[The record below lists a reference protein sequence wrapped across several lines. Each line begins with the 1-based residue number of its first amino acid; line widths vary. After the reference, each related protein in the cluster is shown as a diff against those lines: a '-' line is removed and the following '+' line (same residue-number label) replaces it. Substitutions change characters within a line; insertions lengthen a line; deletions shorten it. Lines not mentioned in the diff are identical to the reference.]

1 MPSASG
7 GAGGFLR
14 RLGYRA
20 YFVLACA
27 VGGLSFVGFAVVA
40 LLHYALFRDG
50 EKAALVW
57 IRMFGF
63 VMTRFLF
70 WKVVVED
77 IGTLHATQ
85 PAVVVGNHQSNLDI
99 ATWATF
105 FPAHSVAVGKK
116 EILKIPVFGWL
127 WKVSKHIL
135 IDRSNAV
142 RARESLAA
150 AAERIRTE
158 KLNVWVLPEGHR
170 NAKPEM
176 LPFKKGAF
184 HLAIA
189 AQVPVVPFATSP
201 MWAVLDAHRWM
212 VRPGTVRVRF
222 MPPIPTAGMSEDDVD
237 RLSLAARD
245 AIEGARRDF
254 LKTSGPRIG

>member
-1 MPSASG
+1 MPSPAAGLG
-7 GAGGFLR
+7 GILR
-14 RLGYRA
+14 RLGYRV

-27 VGGLSFVGFAVVA
+27 VGGASFILLAAVA

-57 IRMFGF
+57 IRGFGF

-70 WKVVVED
+70 WTVAVENFD
-77 IGTLHATQ
+77 TLLATR

-99 ATWATF
+99 ATWSTF
-105 FPAHSVAVGKK
+105 FPDKAVAVGKK

-135 IDRSNAV
+135 IDRSNAIA
-142 RARESLAA
+142 ARDSLKA
-150 AAERIRTE
+150 AAERIKTE
-158 KLNVWVLPEGHR
+158 ELSVWVLPEGHR

-201 MWAVLDAHRWM
+201 MWEVLDAHRWM

-222 MPPIPTAGMSEDDVD
+222 LPPIPTAGMTDDDVD
-237 RLSLAARD
+237 RLTLAARA
-245 AIEGARRDF
+245 AIEGARQDF
-254 LKTSGPRIG
+254 LKSAGPRIG

>member
-1 MPSASG
+1 MPSSSG
-7 GAGGFLR
+7 GLGGFFR
-14 RLGYRA
+14 RAWYRV
-20 YFVLACA
+20 YFVVACA
-27 VGGLSFVGFAVVA
+27 VGGVSFILLAAVA
-40 LLHYALFRDG
+40 LFHYALFRDG

-57 IRMFGF
+57 IRAFGF

-70 WKVVVED
+70 WTVEVENRD
-77 IGTLHATQ
+77 TLLATR

-105 FPAHSVAVGKK
+105 FPDRSVAVGKK

-135 IDRSNAV
+135 IDRSNAIAA
-142 RARESLAA
+142 RASLQA
-150 AAERIRTE
+150 AAERIRNE
-158 KLNVWVLPEGHR
+158 DLSVWVLPEGHR
-170 NAKPEM
+170 NTKPEM

-189 AQVPVVPFATSP
+189 AQVPVIPFATSP
-201 MWAVLDAHRWM
+201 MWTVLDAHRWM

-222 MPPIPTAGMSEDDVD
+222 MPPIPTAGMTDDDVD
-237 RLSLAARD
+237 ALSRSARA
-245 AIEGARRDF
+245 AIEGARQDF
-254 LKTSGPRIG
+254 LATAGARIG

>member
-1 MPSASG
+1 MPSSAGGSG
-7 GAGGFLR
+7 GLFR
-14 RLGYRA
+14 RVLYRV

-27 VGGLSFVGFAVVA
+27 VGGLAFAGFAVVA

-57 IRMFGF
+57 IRGFGF

-70 WKVVVED
+70 WKVSVENFD
-77 IGTLHATQ
+77 TLLATR

-99 ATWATF
+99 ATWSTF
-105 FPAHSVAVGKK
+105 FPDKAVAVGKK

-135 IDRSNAV
+135 IDRSNAIA
-142 RARESLAA
+142 ARDSLRA
-150 AAERIRTE
+150 AAERIKTE
-158 KLNVWVLPEGHR
+158 ELSVWVLPEGHR

-201 MWAVLDAHRWM
+201 MWEVLDAHRWM

-222 MPPIPTAGMSEDDVD
+222 MPPIPTAGMTDADAD
-237 RLSLAARD
+237 RLSLAARE
-245 AIEGARRDF
+245 AIDGARQDF
-254 LKTSGPRIG
+254 LKTAGPRIG